1 MSFNQTY
8 NDRELFSH
16 IAEGD
21 EAAFATL
28 FNIYSTPLSL
38 IALRILQD
46 EVAKQEAMQEV
57 FIKLWLN
64 RDRLKD
70 VQHPGAWLRKI
81 TIHECLQYL
90 RKTFL
95 YNSKLENIEQDGASF
110 NHALYTISVREIQ
123 NAVKRALQA
132 MPPQRRTIYEMS
144 REKGMSTKE
153 IAARLGLSDGY
164 VRNTLSAAL
173 QTIRGFLPESLLL
186 PSVILFIIF
195 LQYCPAKLK
204 DFTFHKAPAA
214 SHQGL

>member
-1 MSFNQTY
+1 MSSNQTY
-8 NDRELFSH
+8 NEKELFSR

-21 EAAFATL
+21 EGAFATL

-38 IALRILQD
+38 IALRMLHD
-46 EVAKQEAMQEV
+46 EAAKQEAMQEV

-70 VQHPGAWLRKI
+70 VQQPGAWLRKI

-90 RKTFL
+90 RKTLL

-110 NHALYTISVREIQ
+110 NHALHSISVREIQ
-123 NAVKRALQA
+123 GAVKRALQA
-132 MPPQRRTIYEMS
+132 MSPQRRTIYEMS

-153 IAARLGLSDGY
+153 IAAELGLSDGY
-164 VRNTLSAAL
+164 VRNVLSAAL

-186 PSVILFIIF
+186 PSTIFFIIF
-195 LQYCPAKLK
+195 LQYCPA
-204 DFTFHKAPAA
+204 
-214 SHQGL
+214 